1 MAFKPSMTFINLPVK
16 DLKKSI
22 SFFEQIGFSFNMQFT
37 DENAACMVIND
48 HTFSMLLTEAH
59 FKNFTNKEIVDATRQ
74 TESLISLA
82 VENREQVNAIVEKAI
97 AAGGTLASDPQ
108 DYGFM
113 YQVGFQDLDGHI
125 WEVFYMEQGGNE

>member
-1 MAFKPSMTFINLPVK
+1 MTFKPSMTFINLPVK
-16 DLKKSI
+16 DLKKSM

-37 DENAACMVIND
+37 DDNAACMVIND

-59 FKNFTNKEIVDATRQ
+59 FKNFTSKEIVDATRQ

-82 VENREQVNAIVEKAI
+82 VESREQVDAIVEKAI
-97 AAGGTLASDPQ
+97 AAGGSLASDPR

-125 WEVFYMEQGGNE
+125 WEVFYMEQGGN

>member
-1 MAFKPSMTFINLPVK
+1 MTFKPNMTFINLPVK
-16 DLKKSI
+16 DLEKAM
-22 SFFEQIGFSFNMQFT
+22 SFFNQIGFSFNMQFT

-59 FKNFTNKEIVDATRQ
+59 FKNFTNKGIVDATRQ
-74 TESLISLA
+74 TESIVSFA
-82 VENREQVNAIVEKAI
+82 VENREEVDAILEKAI
-97 AAGGTLASDPQ
+97 EAGGTLASERR

-125 WEVFYMEQGGNE
+125 WEVFHMEQGGKE

>member
-1 MAFKPSMTFINLPVK
+1 MTFINLPVK
-16 DLKKSI
+16 DLKKSM

-37 DENAACMVIND
+37 DDNAACMVIND

-59 FKNFTNKEIVDATRQ
+59 FKNFTSKEIVDATRQ

-82 VENREQVNAIVEKAI
+82 VESREQVDAIVEKAI
-97 AAGGTLASDPQ
+97 AAGGSLASDPR

-125 WEVFYMEQGGNE
+125 WEVFYMEQGGN

>member
-1 MAFKPSMTFINLPVK
+1 MTFINLPVK